1 MAIVGSDLKS
11 TLIYLSIYDVT
22 DAEKRVEITFEMLL
36 RWNDRPL
43 LQEVQPGSNS
53 PLLVTWKKLCM

>member
-1 MAIVGSDLKS
+1 MDRKSYLWQLLGQTLKS

-36 RWNDRPL
+36 R
-43 LQEVQPGSNS
+43 
-53 PLLVTWKKLCM
+53 

>member
-1 MAIVGSDLKS
+1 MDRKSYLWQLLGQLLGQTLKS

-36 RWNDRPL
+36 R
-43 LQEVQPGSNS
+43 
-53 PLLVTWKKLCM
+53 